1 MNKKLYV
8 NQIFESVQGEGF
20 HTGRL
25 AIFIRFA
32 GCNLRC
38 DFCDTK
44 YAWEKE
50 SGRPYSPKQLLASL
64 KSREY
69 VAASQVTPFG
79 DKAPRANPIKFVV
92 LTGGEPM
99 LQDFQMLSEL
109 IRKLKRAGYYVAI
122 ESNGTMA
129 VDRRTLKLDWIT
141 ISPKSEEPFWI
152 FGDEL
157 KLLYDGTQ
165 DLEYYEQFKEF
176 KYFYL
181 QPILPEDKFV
191 MTDKKRIEVLGA
203 FEKVLNAVKKRGP
216 WRVSF
221 QTHKLVGW
229 A

>member
-1 MNKKLYV
+1 MMNKKLYV
-8 NQIFESVQGEGF
+8 NQIFESVQGEGYY
-20 HTGRL
+20 TGRL

-44 YAWEKE
+44 FARERTDGTPLTTHQIMAAIK
-50 SGRPYSPKQLLASL
+50 GRKYQS
-64 KSREY
+64 
-69 VAASQVTPFG
+69 
-79 DKAPRANPIKFVV
+79 KFVV

-99 LQDFQMLSEL
+99 LQDFLMLVEL
-109 IRKLKRAGYYVAI
+109 THKLRRAGYYVAI
-122 ESNGTMA
+122 ESNGTLA
-129 VDRRTLKLDWIT
+129 VDRNTLGLDWIT
-141 ISPKSEEPFWI
+141 ISPKSEEPFWT

-181 QPILPEDKFV
+181 QPILPDDMIV
-191 MTDKKRIEVLGA
+191 LTDKKRIQVLKA
-203 FEKVLNAVKKRGP
+203 FEKVLKAVKKRGI